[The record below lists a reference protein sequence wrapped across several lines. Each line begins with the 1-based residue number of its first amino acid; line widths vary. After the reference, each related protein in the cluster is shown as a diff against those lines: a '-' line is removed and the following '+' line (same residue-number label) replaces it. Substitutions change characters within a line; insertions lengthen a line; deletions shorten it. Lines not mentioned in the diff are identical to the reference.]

1 MRGIALLAAA
11 GVVAAGLSL
20 APVAVAVPAVTTATA
35 AKAADFSAASA
46 AKYKFK
52 NCTAMNK
59 VYAHGVGKSTAKD
72 KTSGKPVTTFKHSTS
87 LYKKI
92 VKYRKG
98 LDRDHD
104 GIACERA

>member
-1 MRGIALLAAA
+1 MRSLIVNMVAVVGLAA
-11 GVVAAGLSL
+11 V
-20 APVAVAVPAVTTATA
+20 PVTATA
-35 AKAADFSAASA
+35 IPTTAVAQPTGPAAVMPAKVV
-46 AKYKFK
+46 YKFK

-59 VYAHGVGKSTAKD
+59 VYPHGVGKTTAHD
-72 KTSGKPVTTFKHSTS
+72 HTSGDPVTDFKKSTT

-92 VKYRKG
+92 VGYPKG